1 MKLSDIVKIRTG
13 LVGARKLSKEKTDFL
28 YNQINL
34 KSINA
39 NGYINMELLDV
50 FYATEKLDTTYLT
63 QKGDII
69 VKLTQ
74 PYTAVLIDES
84 TKGMVIPSQFAV
96 IRYDSS
102 DSEVLPEYLYWF
114 LNSDMAKRVFME
126 NNTSNVLGAIR
137 PLFIGE
143 LKIKVLPIKEQELIA
158 NIYLESKKECMIL
171 EQLKLEKEKYSK
183 AILKKIYNDN

>member
-1 MKLSDIVKIRTG
+1 
-13 LVGARKLSKEKTDFL
+13 
-28 YNQINL
+28 
-34 KSINA
+34 
-39 NGYINMELLDV
+39 MELLDV
-50 FYATEKLDTTYLT
+50 FYANEKLEPTYLT

-84 TKGMVIPSQFAV
+84 TEGMIIPSQFAV
-96 IRYDSS
+96 IRYDFSA
-102 DSEVLPEYLYWF
+102 SELIPEYLYWF
-114 LNSDMAKRVFME
+114 LNSDMVKKVFMK

-143 LKIKVLPIKEQELIA
+143 LKIKVLPVKQQELIA
-158 NIYLESKKECMIL
+158 NIYLESKRELMIL
-171 EQLKLEKEKYSK
+171 ERLKLEKEKYSN